1 VYVYD
6 AGKVQVLQLT
16 QKSIIK
22 ELDQVSQMED
32 YENLLEWDF
41 ILSKK
46 GAGLT
51 TEYTLR
57 PAPRKKGSQEHLDAA
72 WLEAKA
78 EGFDIS
84 RLLSGGNP
92 FKAA

>member
-1 VYVYD
+1 V
-6 AGKVQVLQLT
+6 GKVQVLQLT

-22 ELDQVSQMED
+22 ELDTISQLED
-32 YENLLEWDF
+32 YDNLLEWDF

-46 GAGLT
+46 GSGLT

-57 PAPRKKGSQEHLDAA
+57 PAPRKKGSQEHIDSA
-72 WLEAKA
+72 WIEAKA

-84 RLLSGGNP
+84 RLLTGANP
-92 FKAA
+92 FKAG